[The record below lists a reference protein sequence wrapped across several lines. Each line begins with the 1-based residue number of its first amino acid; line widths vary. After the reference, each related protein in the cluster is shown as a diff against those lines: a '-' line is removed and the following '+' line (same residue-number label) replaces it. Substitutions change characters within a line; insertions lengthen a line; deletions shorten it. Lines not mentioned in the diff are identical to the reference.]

1 MRRHVMCLVTVLLLV
16 PSTASAVTT
25 SVTGVTAGGISRF
38 IVDVSNPPIVHFTG
52 TADVASV
59 DLKCVSSQAGG
70 GFSALTIA
78 DNVTVTSMRSR
89 PTRRGPR
96 RACAR
101 CSRSTTARASRRT
114 PISTGLAA

>member
-1 MRRHVMCLVTVLLLV
+1 MRRHVMCLITVLLLV
-16 PSTASAVTT
+16 PSTASAVAA

-38 IVDVSNPPIVHFTG
+38 IVDVSNPPMVHFTG

-78 DNVTVTSMRSR
+78 DNVTVTSNAFATDAAWPSE
-89 PTRRGPR
+89 
-96 RACAR
+96 
-101 CSRSTTARASRRT
+101 
-114 PISTGLAA
+114 GLCE